1 MAAADVRE
9 ACKLLFLAPP
19 RVVDS
24 LLGGLDGARLKQAYR
39 RAARRTHPDHFGHL
53 SENERQQRAEAF
65 IQIGKAYRLLS
76 SFLDGDCSASQI
88 PQTSA
93 PRTTGGSA
101 GRSYRMPDRP
111 LRFGEFLVHSGVVSR
126 DALARA
132 IAWQRQAAPRLGR
145 IASDWRWIGAEEIEA
160 AAIQRRAGERLGAAL
175 VRQGLLTPFGLK
187 VLVRH
192 QEKVRPR
199 LGSYFVTQGWLSP
212 ERLQRY
218 LQLQAS
224 HNACRRLRRR

>member
-1 MAAADVRE
+1 
-9 ACKLLFLAPP
+9 
-19 RVVDS
+19 
-24 LLGGLDGARLKQAYR
+24 
-39 RAARRTHPDHFGHL
+39 
-53 SENERQQRAEAF
+53 
-65 IQIGKAYRLLS
+65 
-76 SFLDGDCSASQI
+76 
-88 PQTSA
+88 
-93 PRTTGGSA
+93 
-101 GRSYRMPDRP
+101 MPDRP
-111 LRFGEFLVHSGVVSR
+111 LRFGEFLVHSGVVSW

-145 IASDWRWIGAEEIEA
+145 IASDWRWIGAEKIEA
-160 AAIQRRAGERLGAAL
+160 AAAQRHAGERLGAAL

-199 LGSYFVTQGWLSP
+199 LGSFFVTQGWLSP